1 MNQLPPARASS
12 MGQSMIPAE
21 RQQCIREA
29 LDAKGMVSI
38 VDMAEQL
45 GVSQMTVRRDMQALE
60 KQGHAALVS
69 GGARRVGRIASEL
82 SLAEKR
88 DLQSAEKTAI
98 ARKAASLVR
107 PGMAIYFDAGTT
119 CLAIAEEIAARPE
132 LRDTILAVTNDFTIV
147 AHLMLNSE
155 CRLYHTGGEVLRANK
170 SCIGETTA
178 TVIGRLNLDLAFIS
192 TSSWNADWISTP
204 NEAKIAVKLATV
216 RASRQTILVSDS
228 TKYGRLGFFNIIAP
242 QEMDGI
248 ITDTGLPIAAQEQ
261 LIRSGIDLMLVEP
274 VAMRA
279 PRAAADAP
287 QAE

>member
-1 MNQLPPARASS
+1 
-12 MGQSMIPAE
+12 MIPAE

-29 LDAKGMVSI
+29 LDLKGMVSI

-60 KQGHAALVS
+60 SQGHAALVS

-88 DLQSAEKTAI
+88 HLQSAEKTAI
-98 ARKAASLVR
+98 ARKAATLVR

-119 CLAIAEEIAARPE
+119 CLAVAEEITARPE
-132 LRDTILAVTNDFTIV
+132 LRDSILAVTNDFTIV
-147 AHLMLNSE
+147 AHLMLNAA
-155 CRLYHTGGEVLRANK
+155 CRLYHTGGEVLRDNK

-178 TVIGRLNLDLAFIS
+178 TVISRLNLDLAFLS

-216 RASRQTILVSDS
+216 KASRRTILVSDS
-228 TKYGRLGFFNIIAP
+228 TKFGRLGFFNIIAP

-248 ITDTGLPIAAQEQ
+248 ITDTGLPVAAQEQ
-261 LIRSGIDLMLVEP
+261 LIRAGIDLMLVEP
-274 VAMRA
+274 EATRA
-279 PRAAADAP
+279 TRRRADAP

>member
-1 MNQLPPARASS
+1 

-38 VDMAEQL
+38 ADMAEQL

-88 DLQSAEKTAI
+88 HLQSAEKTAI
-98 ARKAASLVR
+98 ARKAATLVR

-119 CLAIAEEIAARPE
+119 CLAIAEEITARPE
-132 LRDTILAVTNDFTIV
+132 LRDSILAVTNDFTIV
-147 AHLMLNSE
+147 THLMLNSA
-155 CRLYHTGGEVLRANK
+155 CRLYHTGGEVLRDNK

-178 TVIGRLNLDLAFIS
+178 NVISRLNLDLSFLS
-192 TSSWNADWISTP
+192 TSSWNANWISTP
-204 NEAKIAVKLATV
+204 NEAKIAVKIAAV
-216 RASRQTILVSDS
+216 KASRRTILVSDS

-248 ITDTGLPIAAQEQ
+248 ITDTGLPVAAQEQ
-261 LIRSGIDLMLVEP
+261 LIRSGVDLMLVEP
-274 VAMRA
+274 VSART
-279 PRAAADAP
+279 PRPGPGAS